1 MSRSVIWQR
10 MRELQFANPEDVAAK
25 LEEAKV
31 WLMSGSVELNAAKVL
46 GTSVK
51 KLRMMRAGCEELD
64 EVLSAMESAK
74 GADVMAKM
82 EEGEIN
88 TKVADR
94 LMFTNLREV
103 IEAPK
108 LSKQVESQD
117 GAIVEIADVQGLMAL
132 EEKQDGAAPIQ

>member
-1 MSRSVIWQR
+1 M
-10 MRELQFANPEDVAAK
+10 QFANPEDVAAK

>member
-1 MSRSVIWQR
+1 